1 MISKNNLQKIISKY
15 NLGGLVESVKWVIK
29 DKSLHIIF
37 NTPNKAMIGEIE
49 YTGIDLPDSE
59 IAIYDTSQLDK
70 LISITTGELNL
81 NVIEHKLIIED
92 MNYTL
97 SYPLAD
103 SLLIQTPKQVNESN
117 GYHIECALETEHL
130 SNIIK
135 AKNALASDHLIFT
148 ITKNFDG
155 DNVLTI
161 IFGNNESYTNKIE
174 YMIAN
179 SNIDTSVNPMFNLPF
194 DSEAIKVVM
203 ANNKDA
209 DDITM
214 KLNTNG
220 LLKLE
225 FEGENWKSKYFFV
238 RKAE

>member
-37 NTPNKAMIGEIE
+37 NTPNKAMIGEIK

-81 NVIEHKLIIED
+81 NVVEHRLIVED

-103 SLLIQTPKQVNESN
+103 SLLIQTPKQVNESK

>member
-1 MISKNNLQKIISKY
+1 
-15 NLGGLVESVKWVIK
+15 
-29 DKSLHIIF
+29 
-37 NTPNKAMIGEIE
+37 MIGEIK

-81 NVIEHKLIIED
+81 NVVEHRLIVED

-103 SLLIQTPKQVNESN
+103 SLLIQTPKQVNESK

>member
-1 MISKNNLQKIISKY
+1 MI
-15 NLGGLVESVKWVIK
+15 V
-29 DKSLHIIF
+29 
-37 NTPNKAMIGEIE
+37 
-49 YTGIDLPDSE
+49 
-59 IAIYDTSQLDK
+59 
-70 LISITTGELNL
+70 
-81 NVIEHKLIIED
+81 
-92 MNYTL
+92 
-97 SYPLAD
+97 
-103 SLLIQTPKQVNESN
+103 
-117 GYHIECALETEHL
+117 
-130 SNIIK
+130 
-135 AKNALASDHLIFT
+135 
-148 ITKNFDG
+148 
-155 DNVLTI
+155 
-161 IFGNNESYTNKIE
+161 
-174 YMIAN
+174 N